1 MLVESQAQGRSF
13 RKAKEILIAGPTI
26 SVGHYARS
34 HRQCRQMTQS
44 LIRTS
49 VLTNLDFRWNAL
61 IRNRLEGMSDDEY
74 LWEPVIGCLSVRPD
88 AGGGYALDP
97 VGPTEFPLGNIAWR
111 MAHLASSL
119 SNHPVAAVA
128 FGGAWPKP
136 ELAAPA
142 GTAADATSR
151 LDGAY
156 SHWHATVA
164 SLSDADLARRLGS
177 AAGHYAESTVL
188 DLILHIQ
195 AEALQRGADL
205 CLLRDLYWHLHLG
218 GSERP
223 G

>member
-1 MLVESQAQGRSF
+1 MSTMSE
-13 RKAKEILIAGPTI
+13 
-26 SVGHYARS
+26 
-34 HRQCRQMTQS
+34 S
-44 LIRTS
+44 LIRVS
-49 VLTNLDFRWNAL
+49 VLANLDFRWNAL
-61 IRNRLEGMSDDEY
+61 IRSRLEGIGDDEY
-74 LWEPVIGCLSVRPD
+74 LWEPVAGCLSVHPD
-88 AGGGYALDP
+88 AAGGYTLEP

-128 FGGAWPKP
+128 FGAAWPKP

-142 GTAADATSR
+142 GTAAVAVSR
-151 LDGAY
+151 LDSAY

-177 AAGHYAESTVL
+177 AAGQYAESSVL
-188 DLILHIQ
+188 DLILHIH

-205 CLLRDLYWHLHLG
+205 CLLRDLYWHLRRG
-218 GSERP
+218 GSEHL